1 MIVPAAASAAVAHRG
16 SINTLNQ
23 NMMIQSINAFKVSNN
38 SIKEDDDESTEN
50 KKVNKKESSLE
61 DIRIS
66 NEYRVKLIA

>member
-1 MIVPAAASAAVAHRG
+1 MILPAAASAAVAHRG

-23 NMMIQSINAFKVSNN
+23 NLVLQSINAFKVSNN
-38 SIKEDDDESTEN
+38 SIKEENDESVEN
-50 KKVNKKESSLE
+50 KKVNKKDSSLE

>member
-16 SINTLNQ
+16 STNTLNQ
-23 NMMIQSINAFKVSNN
+23 NLMFQSVNAFKNSNN
-38 SIKEDDDESTEN
+38 SQEEDDESVDN